1 MSQVGCHQLGASG
14 GRDVGA
20 VSNMPYLHRS
30 TRWLHRGALPV
41 DLGGAILSQ
50 LLGGC
55 ARSFFGSISDRRCGR
70 EVWTSVLMGC
80 FGAVWHRINWVA
92 VPPWHRCNEGCIGM
106 HMGPMCLRAHR
117 AQAQLSIPG
126 VLVLCART
134 WSEWL
139 RILGQIP
146 PGQTPGE
153 YCTLHGL
160 PPHFSLIHL

>member
-1 MSQVGCHQLGASG
+1 MGSADNLVPREPGSTYPGCHHGKPDGMVDGKGYNPAPPKCQSIQVKRCKGVAERYGPLLQWAAVPSG
-14 GRDVGA
+14 
-20 VSNMPYLHRS
+20 
-30 TRWLHRGALPV
+30 T
-41 DLGGAILSQ
+41 
-50 LLGGC
+50 GC
-55 ARSFFGSISDRRCGR
+55 
-70 EVWTSVLMGC
+70 
-80 FGAVWHRINWVA
+80 NWVA
-92 VPPWHRCNEGCIGM
+92 VPLCWVQSRLWHRCNEGCIGM